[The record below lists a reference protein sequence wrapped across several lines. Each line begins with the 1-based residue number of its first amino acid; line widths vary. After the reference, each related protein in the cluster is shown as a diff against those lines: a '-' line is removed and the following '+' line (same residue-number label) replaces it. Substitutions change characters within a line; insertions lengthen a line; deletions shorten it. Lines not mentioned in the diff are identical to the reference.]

1 MLVLQ
6 VKQSVKRTIQNDIVF
21 VIIQLEI
28 SWQWLKNTIY
38 DVYYDL

>member
-1 MLVLQ
+1 MHVLQ

-21 VIIQLEI
+21 VIMQLEI

>member
-1 MLVLQ
+1 MSVLQ

-21 VIIQLEI
+21 VIMQLEI